1 MGENQPSI
9 EVLVERIGNVQA
21 TVTDIRSTMAT
32 KSDHGNTHDLIGRI
46 EVALAQEVTART
58 AAVQAVANRLQLVE
72 DRLEARKYQFGAS
85 ILLAV
90 IGAIVGVFL

>member
-1 MGENQPSI
+1 MAEEPSI
-9 EVLVERIGNVQA
+9 AVIVERISNVQS
-21 TVTDIRSTMAT
+21 TVSEIKSTMAT
-32 KSDHGNTHDLIGRI
+32 KDDHSNTHALLGRI